1 MYQILILISVIALV
15 YLIARSA
22 RKPKVI
28 LSEKSTEMVKCQKC
42 NLNLPKSEAIQSG
55 KEWFCSSECQT

>member
-1 MYQILILISVIALV
+1 MYQVLILIAVITLI

-22 RKPKVI
+22 RKPKTN
-28 LSEKSTEMVKCQKC
+28 LSEKSTEMVKCRKC

-55 KEWFCSSECQT
+55 ENWFCSAACQA

>member
-1 MYQILILISVIALV
+1 MYQVLILIAVITLI

-22 RKPKVI
+22 RKPKTN
-28 LSEKSTEMVKCQKC
+28 LSEKSTEMIKCRKC

-55 KEWFCSSECQT
+55 ENWFCSAACQA

>member
-1 MYQILILISVIALV
+1 MYQVLILITVITLV

-22 RKPKVI
+22 RKPKAN

-42 NLNLPKSEAIQSG
+42 GLNLPKSEAIQSG
-55 KEWFCSSECQT
+55 ENWFCSAACDT